1 MCGMPLRLRSMS
13 RKSAVWLNDAA
24 AGGGGTIAAE
34 WQVYLEKTADNEY
47 CKERTVRSV
56 ETLYRQRVL

>member
-1 MCGMPLRLRSMS
+1 MS